1 MTPEEIVQRARE
13 AGVRLVRF
21 LYCDNGGVIRGK
33 LTHVDGLA
41 GRLKGGFG
49 LTVAMQAFNMLDHLV
64 PFEGMG
70 PVGEVRLV
78 PDPATFK
85 LLPYTP
91 RAAGMMADLLT
102 LDGQPW
108 DACPRSFLKRMIAR
122 AACPRQGDGHGI
134 VVRAALENE
143 FILCRQV
150 DGRMIPVDEA
160 PCFSTIAM
168 QESATVIDDL
178 IAAFEGMG
186 IPVDS
191 YYPEYGFG
199 QHELTI
205 RPAEALAAADNQI
218 FYRDAVRGVARNH
231 GLYASLA
238 AKPFPDQPG
247 NGCHIHCSLW
257 DPTGTT
263 NLLWS
268 EHDPYHFSDL
278 GYHFIAGI
286 LAHLP
291 ALVALTAAS
300 YNSYR
305 RLKPHLWASA
315 FTAWGPDNREGG
327 VRIASPFWGQEQ
339 SSINFELKSSD
350 PSNNPYLALGGL
362 IAAGLDGVT
371 RRLDPGA
378 PALTDPGDMSEEELR
393 QRGIRRLPATLDE
406 ALDNLER
413 DDLLLEALGP
423 TLARSYLAVK
433 RSEYRAFA
441 AEDVEFEIK
450 HHFHKF

>member
-1 MTPEEIVQRARE
+1 MTSEQVVQIARD

-33 LTHVDGLA
+33 LTHIDGLD
-41 GRLKGGFG
+41 GRIDGGMG
-49 LTVAMQAFNMLDHLV
+49 LTVAMQAFNILDHLV
-64 PFEGMG
+64 PFDGMG
-70 PVGEVRLV
+70 PVGEVRVV
-78 PDPATFK
+78 PDSSSFK

-91 RAAGMMADLLT
+91 RAAAMVADLLT
-102 LDGQPW
+102 NDGEPW
-108 DACPRSFLKRMIAR
+108 AACPRSFLKRMIAN
-122 AACPRQGDGHGI
+122 AATHGL
-134 VVRAALENE
+134 VVEAALENE
-143 FILCRQV
+143 FILCREV
-150 DGRMIPVDEA
+150 DGRMAPIDDA

-168 QESATVIDDL
+168 QESAAVIDDM
-178 IAAFEGMG
+178 ITTFEGMG
-186 IPVDS
+186 MAMDL
-191 YYPEYGFG
+191 YYPEYGHG
-199 QHELTI
+199 QHELTL
-205 RPAEALAAADNQI
+205 RHAGALTAADNQI

-247 NGCHIHCSLW
+247 SGCHIHCSLW
-257 DPTGTT
+257 DPEGRT

-268 EHDPYHFSDL
+268 EHDRYHMSDL

-291 ALVALTAAS
+291 GLVALTAPT

-305 RLKPHLWASA
+305 RLKPHMWASA
-315 FTAWGPDNREGG
+315 YDVWGPDNREAA
-327 VRIASPFWGQEQ
+327 VRIASPFWDHAQE
-339 SSINFELKSSD
+339 SINFEVKSSD
-350 PSNNPYLALGGL
+350 PSNNPYLALGAT

-371 RRLDPGA
+371 RRLDPGE
-378 PALTDPGDMSEEELR
+378 PALTDPGDLDDLELKK
-393 QRGIRRLPATLDE
+393 RGIRRLPDSLDE

-413 DDLLLEALGP
+413 DELLMDALGP
-423 TLARSYLAVK
+423 VLAGSFLAVK

-441 AEDVEFEIK
+441 VEDVAFEVR